1 MFDFHSQRP
10 RRQGCID
17 AKVRESRDVV
27 FFKQGVDDSNR
38 LDKCN
43 VEITKGKKERR
54 QRFKAYSSKK
64 EMANL

>member
-1 MFDFHSQRP
+1 M
-10 RRQGCID
+10 
-17 AKVRESRDVV
+17 
-27 FFKQGVDDSNR
+27 DDSNR

-64 EMANL
+64 EMANLWGFVISCALAVLTVLFNNQ